1 MSYEL
6 RISKPAL
13 KFLEKHPMEKKKF
26 LEIFK
31 EMSTDYDN
39 AINKYDIK
47 QMQGVSAE
55 TYRLRLGKYRAIYR
69 LYNDVLVIFVLDI
82 GSRGDIYKWKSSKV
96 QD

>member
-1 MSYEL
+1 MNYEL

-13 KFLEKHPMEKKKF
+13 KFLEKHPIEKKKF

-31 EMSTDYDN
+31 EMSTNYED
-39 AINKYDIK
+39 AVNKYDIK
-47 QMQGVSAE
+47 QMQGISAE

>member
-1 MSYEL
+1 MNYEL

-31 EMSTDYDN
+31 EMSDN
-39 AINKYDIK
+39 YEDAVNKYDIK

-82 GSRGDIYKWKSSKV
+82 GSRGDIYKRKSSKV
-96 QD
+96 LD

>member
-13 KFLEKHPMEKKKF
+13 KFLEKHPVEKKKF

>member
-13 KFLEKHPMEKKKF
+13 KFLEKHPIEKKKF

-31 EMSTDYDN
+31 EISTDYEN
-39 AINKYDIK
+39 AISKYDVK
-47 QMQGVSAE
+47 QMQGVTAE

-82 GSRGDIYKWKSSKV
+82 GSRGDIYK
-96 QD
+96 

>member
-31 EMSTDYDN
+31 EMSTNYED
-39 AINKYDIK
+39 AVNKYDIK

>member
-13 KFLEKHPMEKKKF
+13 KFLEKHPIEKKKF

-31 EMSTDYDN
+31 KMSVDYEN
-39 AINKYDIK
+39 SVNKYDIK
-47 QMQGVSAE
+47 QMQGVTAE

-69 LYNDVLVIFVLDI
+69 LYNDVLVIFILDI
-82 GSRGDIYKWKSSKV
+82 GSRGDIYK
-96 QD
+96 